1 MAVAPLVSECL
12 RCPSTVVVAITY
24 ISVNGHPVQAGLCET
39 HISTA
44 PYVDRL
50 PKNNTK
56 KEDDSGNY

>member
-1 MAVAPLVSECL
+1 MAVAPLVGECL

-39 HISTA
+39 HIGGT

-50 PKNNTK
+50 PKKDT
-56 KEDDSGNY
+56 KEDDLAYS